1 MKKSIALIIFFLL
14 IFCEKQ
20 TVSASE
26 KKSVLPNPFLRPGT
40 FTADSASEKLN
51 STLGLSEL
59 ISGKFCILD
68 MSANIVSTDI
78 LEGKFIGV
86 YFSAGWCGPC
96 RRFTPLLQTFRDKN
110 NKIFEVIFVSLD
122 GMVSKSSDEI
132 NLLKKRD
139 YMKSENMNWYTNNSN
154 CKDARR
160 FLKKAIGRIAI
171 PTLAVFSSTGKII
184 SNTGTKEITKDP
196 KGVIGKWKRKSE

>member
-1 MKKSIALIIFFLL
+1 
-14 IFCEKQ
+14 
-20 TVSASE
+20 
-26 KKSVLPNPFLRPGT
+26 
-40 FTADSASEKLN
+40 
-51 STLGLSEL
+51 
-59 ISGKFCILD
+59 

-160 FLKKAIGRIAI
+160 FL
-171 PTLAVFSSTGKII
+171 
-184 SNTGTKEITKDP
+184 
-196 KGVIGKWKRKSE
+196 